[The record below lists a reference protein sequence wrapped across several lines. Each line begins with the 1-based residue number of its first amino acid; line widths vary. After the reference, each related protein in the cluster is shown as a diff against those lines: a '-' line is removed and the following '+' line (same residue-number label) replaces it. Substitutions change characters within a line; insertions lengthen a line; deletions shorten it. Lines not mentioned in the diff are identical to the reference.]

1 MMKEPHNN
9 GCKFGA
15 NASLLFL
22 LFALAAALS
31 LDACSKKPA
40 ESGPRYHL
48 EGKVLS
54 VDMHEGTATIDHKAI
69 PGYMDAMTMPYAA
82 KDPKDLAK
90 VSPGDQITADL
101 VEEDGVPLLTN
112 IVVTQKAAINSAP
125 ASTPKQ

>member
-1 MMKEPHNN
+1 MRDRFMDGNIGPLR
-9 GCKFGA
+9 G
-15 NASLLFL
+15 SLAVLTIAIL
-22 LFALAAALS
+22 AAFALG
-31 LDACSKKPA
+31 ACSKKPA
-40 ESGPRYHL
+40 DTGPRYHL

-82 KDPKDLAK
+82 KDPKDLAR

>member
-1 MMKEPHNN
+1 ML
-9 GCKFGA
+9 G
-15 NASLLFL
+15 
-22 LFALAAALS
+22 
-31 LDACSKKPA
+31 ACSKKPA
-40 ESGPRYHL
+40 DTGPRYHL

-90 VSPGDQITADL
+90 IAAGDQITADL

-112 IVVTQKAAINSAP
+112 IVVTQKAPPAGTPAAAPSSAP
-125 ASTPKQ
+125 KQ

>member
-1 MMKEPHNN
+1 MRDRFMDGNIGPLR
-9 GCKFGA
+9 G
-15 NASLLFL
+15 SLAL
-22 LFALAAALS
+22 LIVAILAAFALG
-31 LDACSKKPA
+31 ACNKKPA
-40 ESGPRYHL
+40 DTGPRYHL

-82 KDPKDLAK
+82 KDPKDLAR

>member
-1 MMKEPHNN
+1 MRDRFIYGNIGPLR
-9 GCKFGA
+9 G
-15 NASLLFL
+15 SLAL
-22 LFALAAALS
+22 LTIAILAALA
-31 LDACSKKPA
+31 
-40 ESGPRYHL
+40 L

-82 KDPKDLAK
+82 KDPKDLTK
-90 VSPGDQITADL
+90 ISPGDQITADL

-125 ASTPKQ
+125 ASTPEQ